1 DDKEVKKLSTS
12 KSSSCPGTKGRTTRS
27 HFKRPATPMGGVAS
41 DSGESDCSQLS
52 SVSQMST
59 ASKTAR
65 ARKRT
70 RTTAWSAQAAVESMP
85 ESDKDALDR
94 LAKENADL
102 RSQVASLKEAV
113 SGLKNQLNLLSQ
125 QGAQQK
131 SQDLSVSAGL
141 APDTEA
147 QLRRSIAIEVGA
159 MMDAKLAALEGR
171 LLPEKSLRPALASDT
186 RRLASSKPV
195 QTEATAKET
204 KRKKLNAITSTLVAD
219 SPAGIVTSAAKDVR
233 PGTANSQDTT
243 TWSLV
248 VGRKAKRA
256 SAPQPMVSFASAA
269 QSKPLNKPSVK
280 LPKVP
285 TSAAITVRV
294 REGSNVGLGE
304 VLAEAR
310 RRISLSEFG
319 ITSDSCRE
327 KRAADGGIV
336 FMISGENSSAKAD
349 RLASRMREVLGEF
362 DVQIGRPT
370 KFAEARVMDLNDAV
384 TPEVARAGGCSTE
397 EIKIGEIRRPPL
409 SLGHVWVRGPL
420 VAMKKLASDKRMPL
434 GWTSVRVEV
443 LEPRRMMCY
452 RCFESGHVRR
462 MCTSSVDRSSQCYA
476 CGGAHKARECISPI
490 LKCPVCSDQGRPSN
504 HRLGGKNCQ
513 PQKKQSQK
521 KLQGT
526 SNPPARRWA
535 LKKLDRDMLIAAANV
550 VAWPEDGSQ
559 GIPPDPEVEATWFRD
574 KMTSICDAS
583 MPRAKC
589 GQRPRAAYWWSADIA
604 HLRSVCLRHRRQF
617 QRTRRRRQ
625 PSATEEQITTAYRA
639 YREATMALQH
649 AITDAK
655 SRSWRELLEGLN
667 RDPWGR
673 PYRLVMGKLRPWV
686 PPLRRPWIRIYWKG

>member
-1 DDKEVKKLSTS
+1 
-12 KSSSCPGTKGRTTRS
+12 
-27 HFKRPATPMGGVAS
+27 MGGVAS

-85 ESDKDALDR
+85 EADKDALDR

-131 SQDLSVSAGL
+131 SQDLSVPAGL

-204 KRKKLNAITSTLVAD
+204 KRKKRKKKKLNAITSTMVAD
-219 SPAGIVTSAAKDVR
+219 SPAGISTSAAKDVR

-336 FMISGENSSAKAD
+336 FMISEHGVTLGTGLGDTLCKTG
-349 RLASRMREVLGEF
+349 RLHLTS
-362 DVQIGRPT
+362 
-370 KFAEARVMDLNDAV
+370 DL
-384 TPEVARAGGCSTE
+384 
-397 EIKIGEIRRPPL
+397 
-409 SLGHVWVRGPL
+409 
-420 VAMKKLASDKRMPL
+420 
-434 GWTSVRVEV
+434 
-443 LEPRRMMCY
+443 
-452 RCFESGHVRR
+452 
-462 MCTSSVDRSSQCYA
+462 
-476 CGGAHKARECISPI
+476 
-490 LKCPVCSDQGRPSN
+490 
-504 HRLGGKNCQ
+504 
-513 PQKKQSQK
+513 
-521 KLQGT
+521 
-526 SNPPARRWA
+526 
-535 LKKLDRDMLIAAANV
+535 
-550 VAWPEDGSQ
+550 
-559 GIPPDPEVEATWFRD
+559 
-574 KMTSICDAS
+574 
-583 MPRAKC
+583 
-589 GQRPRAAYWWSADIA
+589 
-604 HLRSVCLRHRRQF
+604 
-617 QRTRRRRQ
+617 
-625 PSATEEQITTAYRA
+625 
-639 YREATMALQH
+639 
-649 AITDAK
+649 
-655 SRSWRELLEGLN
+655 
-667 RDPWGR
+667 
-673 PYRLVMGKLRPWV
+673 
-686 PPLRRPWIRIYWKG
+686 

>member
-1 DDKEVKKLSTS
+1 
-12 KSSSCPGTKGRTTRS
+12 
-27 HFKRPATPMGGVAS
+27 M
-41 DSGESDCSQLS
+41 
-52 SVSQMST
+52 
-59 ASKTAR
+59 
-65 ARKRT
+65 
-70 RTTAWSAQAAVESMP
+70 
-85 ESDKDALDR
+85 
-94 LAKENADL
+94 
-102 RSQVASLKEAV
+102 
-113 SGLKNQLNLLSQ
+113 
-125 QGAQQK
+125 
-131 SQDLSVSAGL
+131 
-141 APDTEA
+141 
-147 QLRRSIAIEVGA
+147 
-159 MMDAKLAALEGR
+159 
-171 LLPEKSLRPALASDT
+171 
-186 RRLASSKPV
+186 
-195 QTEATAKET
+195 
-204 KRKKLNAITSTLVAD
+204 VAD

-248 VGRKAKRA
+248 VGSKAKRA

-384 TPEVARAGGCSTE
+384 TPEEVAVAIARAGGCSTE

-476 CGGAHKARECISPI
+476 CGGAHKAREYISPI

-513 PQKKQSQK
+513 PQKKHPKSPAVQPEP
-521 KLQGT
+521 LQTVAEWSVALAVVAEPYGLQDHPRWFRDT
-526 SNPPARRWA
+526 VDSVAIYWAGGSGGPHCALLDRGQGVVAVEWGPLAVVGCYVSPNISIPEFEIYLDGVANCVRYKCLPRPVLILGDFNAHSRAWGNTRDRPRGHIVQDWAASLDLRLMNQGAIATCVRWQGESIVDLTWASPSLASRIMNWRVAEEMVTLSDHRHIVFDVAPSPSHSRSYPSSNPPARRWA
-535 LKKLDRDMLIAAANV
+535 LKKTRSRHAHRSCQRRCLARR
-550 VAWPEDGSQ
+550 WFPG
-559 GIPPDPEVEATWFRD
+559 DPARSRSRGDLVSGQNDVNLRRFYA
-574 KMTSICDAS
+574 
-583 MPRAKC
+583 RAKC

-686 PPLRRPWIRIYWKG
+686 PPLTETMDPNLLERIGPLT

>member
-1 DDKEVKKLSTS
+1 MYVNENKLIGYFMTKSFDNFIQLSIIGKEMEKQQSTPVNDLPWPVDDDKEVKKLSTS

-186 RRLASSKPV
+186 RRLASSKP
-195 QTEATAKET
+195 
-204 KRKKLNAITSTLVAD
+204 
-219 SPAGIVTSAAKDVR
+219 
-233 PGTANSQDTT
+233 DTT

-384 TPEVARAGGCSTE
+384 TPEEVAVAIARAGGCSTE

-526 SNPPARRWA
+526 GNGYVTFPA
-535 LKKLDRDMLIAAANV
+535 LKVLQCNLNHCRSAQNLFLQTVAKWSVALAV
-550 VAWPEDGSQ
+550 VAEPYGLQDH
-559 GIPPDPEVEATWFRD
+559 PRWFRD
-574 KMTSICDAS
+574 TVD
-583 MPRAKC
+583 
-589 GQRPRAAYWWSADIA
+589 
-604 HLRSVCLRHRRQF
+604 SV
-617 QRTRRRRQ
+617 
-625 PSATEEQITTAYRA
+625 A
-639 YREATMALQH
+639 
-649 AITDAK
+649 
-655 SRSWRELLEGLN
+655 
-667 RDPWGR
+667 
-673 PYRLVMGKLRPWV
+673 
-686 PPLRRPWIRIYWKG
+686 IYWAGGSGGPHCALLDRGQGVVAVEWGPLAVVGCYVSPNISIPEFEIYLDGVANCVRYKCLPRPVLILEHGVTLGTGLGDT

>member
-1 DDKEVKKLSTS
+1 MSNDDKEVKKLSTS

-186 RRLASSKPV
+186 RRLASSKP
-195 QTEATAKET
+195 
-204 KRKKLNAITSTLVAD
+204 
-219 SPAGIVTSAAKDVR
+219 
-233 PGTANSQDTT
+233 DTT

-327 KRAADGGIV
+327 KRAADGGI
-336 FMISGENSSAKAD
+336 
-349 RLASRMREVLGEF
+349 EV
-362 DVQIGRPT
+362 
-370 KFAEARVMDLNDAV
+370 AV
-384 TPEVARAGGCSTE
+384 AIARAGGCSTE

-513 PQKKQSQK
+513 PQKN
-521 KLQGT
+521 T
-526 SNPPARRWA
+526 
-535 LKKLDRDMLIAAANV
+535 ANV

-639 YREATMALQH
+639 PFHPQ
-649 AITDAK
+649 IG
-655 SRSWRELLEGLN
+655 LLT
-667 RDPWGR
+667 
-673 PYRLVMGKLRPWV
+673 
-686 PPLRRPWIRIYWKG
+686 

>member
-1 DDKEVKKLSTS
+1 MTDDDKEVKKLSTS

-159 MMDAKLAALEGR
+159 MMDAKLEARALEGR

-186 RRLASSKPV
+186 RRLASSKP
-195 QTEATAKET
+195 
-204 KRKKLNAITSTLVAD
+204 
-219 SPAGIVTSAAKDVR
+219 
-233 PGTANSQDTT
+233 DTT

-384 TPEVARAGGCSTE
+384 TPEEVAVTIARAGGCSTE

-452 RCFESGHVRR
+452 RCLESGHVRR

-513 PQKKQSQK
+513 PQKKH
-521 KLQGT
+521 

-625 PSATEEQITTAYRA
+625 PSATEEQITTAYR
-639 YREATMALQH
+639 
-649 AITDAK
+649 
-655 SRSWRELLEGLN
+655 
-667 RDPWGR
+667 
-673 PYRLVMGKLRPWV
+673 
-686 PPLRRPWIRIYWKG
+686 

>member
-1 DDKEVKKLSTS
+1 
-12 KSSSCPGTKGRTTRS
+12 
-27 HFKRPATPMGGVAS
+27 MGGVAS

-131 SQDLSVSAGL
+131 SQPVRICWSGTRYGSA
-141 APDTEA
+141 
-147 QLRRSIAIEVGA
+147 IATFH
-159 MMDAKLAALEGR
+159 R
-171 LLPEKSLRPALASDT
+171 HR
-186 RRLASSKPV
+186 
-195 QTEATAKET
+195 
-204 KRKKLNAITSTLVAD
+204 D

-294 REGSNVGLGE
+294 REGSNVGLGKYLLRQE
-304 VLAEAR
+304 DELVFPNSALPVTHVVRNVL
-310 RRISLSEFG
+310 L
-319 ITSDSCRE
+319 
-327 KRAADGGIV
+327 
-336 FMISGENSSAKAD
+336 MAD

-384 TPEVARAGGCSTE
+384 TPEEVAVAIARAGGCSTE

-504 HRLGGKNCQ
+504 HRLGGKN
-513 PQKKQSQK
+513 
-521 KLQGT
+521 
-526 SNPPARRWA
+526 
-535 LKKLDRDMLIAAANV
+535 
-550 VAWPEDGSQ
+550 
-559 GIPPDPEVEATWFRD
+559 
-574 KMTSICDAS
+574 
-583 MPRAKC
+583 
-589 GQRPRAAYWWSADIA
+589 
-604 HLRSVCLRHRRQF
+604 
-617 QRTRRRRQ
+617 
-625 PSATEEQITTAYRA
+625 
-639 YREATMALQH
+639 
-649 AITDAK
+649 
-655 SRSWRELLEGLN
+655 
-667 RDPWGR
+667 
-673 PYRLVMGKLRPWV
+673 
-686 PPLRRPWIRIYWKG
+686 

>member
-1 DDKEVKKLSTS
+1 M
-12 KSSSCPGTKGRTTRS
+12 SSCPGTKGRTTRS

-171 LLPEKSLRPALASDT
+171 LLPEKFACGNSHFGCKRCT
-186 RRLASSKPV
+186 TGNSKF
-195 QTEATAKET
+195 
-204 KRKKLNAITSTLVAD
+204 S
-219 SPAGIVTSAAKDVR
+219 GHHH
-233 PGTANSQDTT
+233 
-243 TWSLV
+243 
-248 VGRKAKRA
+248 VGEC
-256 SAPQPMVSFASAA
+256 PQPMVSFASAA

-285 TSAAITVRV
+285 TLAAITVRV

-384 TPEVARAGGCSTE
+384 TPEEAGGCSTE

-521 KLQGT
+521 KLQG
-526 SNPPARRWA
+526 
-535 LKKLDRDMLIAAANV
+535 
-550 VAWPEDGSQ
+550 
-559 GIPPDPEVEATWFRD
+559 
-574 KMTSICDAS
+574 
-583 MPRAKC
+583 
-589 GQRPRAAYWWSADIA
+589 
-604 HLRSVCLRHRRQF
+604 
-617 QRTRRRRQ
+617 
-625 PSATEEQITTAYRA
+625 
-639 YREATMALQH
+639 
-649 AITDAK
+649 
-655 SRSWRELLEGLN
+655 
-667 RDPWGR
+667 
-673 PYRLVMGKLRPWV
+673 
-686 PPLRRPWIRIYWKG
+686 